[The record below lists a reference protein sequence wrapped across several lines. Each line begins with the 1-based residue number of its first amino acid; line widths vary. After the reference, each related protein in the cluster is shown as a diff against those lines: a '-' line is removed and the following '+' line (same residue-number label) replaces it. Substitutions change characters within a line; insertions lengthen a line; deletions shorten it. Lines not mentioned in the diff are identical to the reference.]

1 MREDLIR
8 KVGWLTASAAGLLLA
23 AGAVA
28 QEAEDYDRYS
38 DRQEVLQQ
46 HDQRIESAREG
57 KQMKSFSELDEDG
70 NGTIAWSDL
79 EDVHKDKLQ
88 EVNWDEDTVM
98 EQFDTDSDGELSEE
112 EYDSFQTALTAQS
125 SNAVAESQAQDAGGP
140 QEVDSTL
147 LTMSV
152 ADIND
157 AEVVNSRG
165 EEIGSVSRVVRDNAS
180 GNLALVVE
188 SGGVLGL
195 GAHTILVDL
204 TEVSQMS
211 DNQLL
216 WETLL
221 SRDELAEMPEFDDSQ
236 YTEISALDSTL
247 SEVQEQENQ

>member
-1 MREDLIR
+1 MAMREDLIR

-112 EYDSFQTALTAQS
+112 EYDSF
-125 SNAVAESQAQDAGGP
+125 
-140 QEVDSTL
+140 
-147 LTMSV
+147 
-152 ADIND
+152 
-157 AEVVNSRG
+157 
-165 EEIGSVSRVVRDNAS
+165 
-180 GNLALVVE
+180 
-188 SGGVLGL
+188 
-195 GAHTILVDL
+195 
-204 TEVSQMS
+204 
-211 DNQLL
+211 
-216 WETLL
+216 
-221 SRDELAEMPEFDDSQ
+221 
-236 YTEISALDSTL
+236 
-247 SEVQEQENQ
+247 